1 MTAKDAIESGR
12 QRLLMEK
19 GDHIKATLQDV
30 PHSDTARSIHLL
42 IDLAGQNK
50 GMRICWSWCLGAQ
63 TRATLTR
70 DSMHACMSMCESQIS
85 RHLTNVF
92 FAGVLL
98 QLERGAEHLA
108 DHQQKAIWQ
117 SRAAWLRS
125 E

>member
-1 MTAKDAIESGR
+1 MTAKDAVESGR

-50 GMRICWSWCLGAQ
+50 GMLICWSWCLGAQ

-70 DSMHACMSMCESQIS
+70 DSMHACPCVSLDTPDSC
-85 RHLTNVF
+85 VF
-92 FAGVLL
+92 GRGLFAAG
-98 QLERGAEHLA
+98 EGRRTSGRPSTEGHLA
-108 DHQQKAIWQ
+108 
-117 SRAAWLRS
+117 